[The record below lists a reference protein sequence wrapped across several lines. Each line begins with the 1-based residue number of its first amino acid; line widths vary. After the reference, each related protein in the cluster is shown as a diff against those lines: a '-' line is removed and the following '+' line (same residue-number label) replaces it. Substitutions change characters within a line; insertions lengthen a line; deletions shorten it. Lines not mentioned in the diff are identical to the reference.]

1 MVASIDYLRR
11 HSRNA
16 TTEFVSPFFQQ
27 TKQSYQFRSDI
38 TATAIAGDY
47 LAIVVGRDLLFYGL
61 NAINWH
67 QPHRRIPL
75 AAQPQ
80 HLLLAGIDSR
90 YIITITAQSR
100 YEVWDRVSA
109 NLVSHGFFPQWQCTQ
124 YQVINQQYILA
135 AHDSSL
141 DLYSLTDLT
150 QPLKTL
156 RVKGEIL
163 DCQFHASTRTL
174 YCAAQQGENL
184 LLSEI
189 AMSGAEMQQTSLLPT
204 YPMRFVGLSVSSSTL
219 LLQAITREGQLRV
232 MTFDLPGLR
241 LESTVEKSPAYYGAT
256 TINPAMP
263 WAMTNLGNGV
273 LIWDIISHS
282 PIGLIES
289 PVSQAIQCQ
298 WVDIQSFVLT
308 HGPMI
313 ELWHIAHTPYPYLES
328 HQPLTALALDDFKSW
343 MQNQPVGV
351 SILLGEAA
359 IGKSAIVQAYI
370 GHRPNALYVKAAP
383 NCDELTLLKR
393 LLEVLSTDFNVESQL
408 PIPELQSVLRAYLH
422 DFDDIVLDQFERL
435 DPMASNGVMNFLD
448 TTSLRILL
456 VTTAIPDIDT
466 PTYRCFP
473 IEERLDWPSVSR
485 FFAPTATQYQ
495 FFVESIKPNLEQ
507 AARHYRP
514 AFNG

>member
-1 MVASIDYLRR
+1 MVVSIDYLRR
-11 HSRNA
+11 RSRNA
-16 TTEFVSPFFQQ
+16 TTEFVSPFFQR
-27 TKQSYQFRSDI
+27 TKQLYQFRSAI
-38 TATAIAGDY
+38 TAMVIAGDY
-47 LAIVVGRDLLFYGL
+47 LAIIVGRDLLFYGL
-61 NAINWH
+61 NAVNWH

-109 NLVSHGFFPQWQCTQ
+109 NLVSHGFFPQWQCTH

-150 QPLKTL
+150 HSLKTL

-163 DCQFHASTRTL
+163 DCQFHASTKKL
-174 YCAAQQGENL
+174 YCATQQGENL

-189 AMSGAEMQQTSLLPT
+189 VMSGAEMQQISLVPN
-204 YPMRFVGLSVSSSTL
+204 YPMRFVGLSVSRSTL

-241 LESTVEKSPAYYGAT
+241 LASTVEKSPAYHGAT

-263 WAMTNLGNGV
+263 CALTDLGDGV
-273 LIWDIISHS
+273 LIWDTASHS

-289 PVSQAIQCQ
+289 TVTQAIQCH
-298 WVDIQSFVLT
+298 WLDVQSFILT
-308 HGPMI
+308 HGRTI
-313 ELWHIAHTPYPYLES
+313 ELWHINHTPYPYMES
-328 HQPLTALALDDFKSW
+328 HQALTVLALDNFKSW
-343 MQNQPVGV
+343 MQNQSVGISV
-351 SILLGEAA
+351 LLGESM

-370 GHRPNALYVKAAP
+370 RHQPNTLYLEVAP

-393 LLEVLSTDFNVESQL
+393 LLDVLSADFAVESQL
-408 PIPELQSVLRAYLH
+408 PIPELQALLRVYLRG
-422 DFDDIVLDQFERL
+422 FNSLVLDQFEQL
-435 DPMASNGVMNFLD
+435 NPTAMNAVMNFLD
-448 TTSLRILL
+448 TTSLQILC
-456 VTTAIPDIDT
+456 VTTAIPDFDV
-466 PTYRCFP
+466 PTYRYFP
-473 IEERLDWPSVSR
+473 IAEQLDWPSVSR
-485 FFAPTATQYQ
+485 FFAPISKQYQ
-495 FFVESIKPNLEQ
+495 FFLQSIKPNLEQ
-507 AARHYRP
+507 AARHYLP
-514 AFNG
+514 ALNG